1 MSVVG
6 IDFGNESCKVAV
18 ARRKAIDVLQNE
30 VGNRKT
36 ASYVGFSDRQRL
48 IGDEAA
54 AQAMSNS
61 ANTFFCLKR
70 FLGVAF
76 DDAWVAREAAYVPFK
91 PVNSNGK
98 VGFEARYCGR
108 KEVFSVE
115 QIAAALLQKLKGVAE
130 KGLENQRVT
139 DCVLTVPAWWPE
151 APRKAM
157 LDAANI
163 AGLNVLRLM
172 NETTAVAL
180 NYGILRPLPK
190 DEASKVMFVDI
201 GATATTATVA
211 SFVQGG
217 LKILGTASDPFL
229 GGRDFDGLLV
239 SHFDAYIKSK
249 YKMEVL
255 TNDKSRL
262 KLWKECERVKRI
274 LSANSKVVFNVEYIM
289 NDTDVKGEIDKPFFE
304 QLCQQSLLPRITQV
318 LQKAL
323 DQAAIKAADLAS
335 IEVIGGATR
344 IPVVTTAITNYLGKP
359 VSYTCDSDESI
370 ARGATLQCA
379 MLSPSF
385 RVREFEVHDV
395 QPYPILIQWGPE
407 NGEPEQSDTLFEAN
421 NPVPFTKMISFTD
434 RTQPFQLVA
443 RYANPASI
451 TGPLS
456 TPILGRFVIS
466 GMPPPVAGKKNPKI
480 KVRLQLTLHGTLA
493 VTSAQAV
500 TPIEE
505 PPAAATTAPPAAA
518 AAAPAAEP
526 AKAAGAAKMDTADD
540 KAKDAKKAGEEKKE
554 DPKKKSVKR
563 EDLKIAT
570 YGVTGMDQKSL
581 TAAAE
586 REAVIAA
593 QDQAIAETNAERNAL
608 ESYCLEMRS
617 KVEDELSEY
626 VPSAVKDK
634 FLQDCMDTEEWLY
647 DAGAEAQK
655 SEVKARL
662 NSLRAVGDA
671 AKKREFEFT
680 HRDEA
685 LLGLKNA
692 INRWTKLAASEDEKY
707 SHIDAAER
715 KKVTD
720 ACAAADQLLNS
731 DLQKQSKL
739 SKFEDPVITVA
750 TLHSRTD
757 ALNKTCTA
765 IMNKPKPA
773 PPKVEVKPE
782 EKKPDAAGSAAPG
795 GAADGS
801 KQSNADGSKPEA
813 DKSAKPGTDGPKPQE
828 ADMDMD

>member
-1 MSVVG
+1 
-6 IDFGNESCKVAV
+6 
-18 ARRKAIDVLQNE
+18 
-30 VGNRKT
+30 
-36 ASYVGFSDRQRL
+36 
-48 IGDEAA
+48 
-54 AQAMSNS
+54 
-61 ANTFFCLKR
+61 
-70 FLGVAF
+70 
-76 DDAWVAREAAYVPFK
+76 
-91 PVNSNGK
+91 
-98 VGFEARYCGR
+98 
-108 KEVFSVE
+108 
-115 QIAAALLQKLKGVAE
+115 
-130 KGLENQRVT
+130 
-139 DCVLTVPAWWPE
+139 
-151 APRKAM
+151 
-157 LDAANI
+157 
-163 AGLNVLRLM
+163 
-172 NETTAVAL
+172 
-180 NYGILRPLPK
+180 
-190 DEASKVMFVDI
+190 
-201 GATATTATVA
+201 
-211 SFVQGG
+211 
-217 LKILGTASDPFL
+217 
-229 GGRDFDGLLV
+229 
-239 SHFDAYIKSK
+239 
-249 YKMEVL
+249 
-255 TNDKSRL
+255 
-262 KLWKECERVKRI
+262 
-274 LSANSKVVFNVEYIM
+274 
-289 NDTDVKGEIDKPFFE
+289 
-304 QLCQQSLLPRITQV
+304 
-318 LQKAL
+318 
-323 DQAAIKAADLAS
+323 
-335 IEVIGGATR
+335 
-344 IPVVTTAITNYLGKP
+344 
-359 VSYTCDSDESI
+359 
-370 ARGATLQCA
+370 
-379 MLSPSF
+379 
-385 RVREFEVHDV
+385 
-395 QPYPILIQWGPE
+395 
-407 NGEPEQSDTLFEAN
+407 
-421 NPVPFTKMISFTD
+421 
-434 RTQPFQLVA
+434 
-443 RYANPASI
+443 
-451 TGPLS
+451 
-456 TPILGRFVIS
+456 
-466 GMPPPVAGKKNPKI
+466 
-480 KVRLQLTLHGTLA
+480 
-493 VTSAQAV
+493 
-500 TPIEE
+500 
-505 PPAAATTAPPAAA
+505 
-518 AAAPAAEP
+518 
-526 AKAAGAAKMDTADD
+526 MDTADGLFLLCPFLCLSFYCNFFFFYWLPTYPRSGDHEIEQLFFLD

-554 DPKKKSVKR
+554 DPKKKSVER

-795 GAADGS
+795 AAADGT
-801 KQSNADGSKPEA
+801 KQSNADGSKTEA
-813 DKSAKPGTDGPKPQE
+813 DKSAKPAYGPKPQE